1 MVFKNV
7 NFNHM
12 TLCLRLVYASI
23 LILYLVIY
31 DVGSMW
37 RILRILKVYTSL
49 SSDLSQSW
57 IGIGPST

>member
-1 MVFKNV
+1 MVLKNV
-7 NFNHM
+7 NFNYM
-12 TLCLRLVYASI
+12 TICLRLVYASV

-31 DVGSMW
+31 DAGLMW

-49 SSDLSQSW
+49 SSDLSESW